1 MLLRDILN
9 WVVGTPTIG
18 DERSHQRFYSRR
30 DLWEKRVYLWWLYP
44 VIGLYTFG
52 HCATNSPVYHY
63 HYSSDKQAG
72 IPPEINSGITAM
84 QATAA
89 GAFWP
94 MYWTWEVMDNAD
106 S

>member
-9 WVVGTPTIG
+9 WVIGTPTIG

-30 DLWEKRVYLWWLYP
+30 DLWEKRAYLWWLYP

-52 HCATNSPVYHY
+52 HCATNYPVMDMRHWSS
-63 HYSSDKQAG
+63 SSDEAPK
-72 IPPEINSGITAM
+72 EERDSFTTAAK
-84 QATAA
+84 ATAA
-89 GAFWP
+89 GVAWP
-94 MYWTWEVMDNAD
+94 MYWTWEVMDDA